1 KVPWK
6 RVLVGSSMYNLRDGK
21 VSALMDKV
29 FEVRQTGMSVMKH
42 KTGLKILALTLTC
55 MYDQSLLLEMGT

>member
-1 KVPWK
+1 
-6 RVLVGSSMYNLRDGK
+6 MYNLRDGK